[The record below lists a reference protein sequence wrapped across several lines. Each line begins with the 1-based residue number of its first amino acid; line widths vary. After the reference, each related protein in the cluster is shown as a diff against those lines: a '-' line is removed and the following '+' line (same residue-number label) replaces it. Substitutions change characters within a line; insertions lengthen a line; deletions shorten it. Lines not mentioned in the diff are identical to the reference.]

1 MTTQTITTPHCD
13 RATAITRS
21 LLGYGVV
28 AGPLYAVV
36 SLAQALTRDGFDLA
50 RHQWSLLS
58 NGDLGWVQVTNFVLT
73 GLMTVAFAVGLRR
86 ALGTGPGATWA
97 PRLVAA
103 YGVGLVVAG
112 IFRADPTLGFPPG
125 TPAGRGAVSWHGF
138 VHLTAAGIGFTCL
151 AVACFVLARR
161 LAADGQRGW
170 AAYSRVVGAVF
181 LAGFGCVAA
190 GAGAVWAN
198 LAFVAAVLVVFA
210 WLSAL
215 AARLYRSTT

>member
-1 MTTQTITTPHCD
+1 MTTTTVACEPATRITKG
-13 RATAITRS
+13 
-21 LLGYGVV
+21 LLGYGVI
-28 AGPLYAVV
+28 AGPIYVGV
-36 SLAQALTRDGFDLA
+36 SLAQALTRTGFDPT

-58 NGDLGWVQVTNFVLT
+58 NGDLGWVQITNFLLT

-103 YGVGLVVAG
+103 YGAGLVVAG
-112 IFRADPTLGFPPG
+112 VFRADPALGFPPG
-125 TPAGRGAVSWHGF
+125 TPAGQGAVSWHGV
-138 VHLTAAGIGFTCL
+138 VHLAAAGIGFTCL

-170 AAYSRVVGAVF
+170 AAYSRVVGVVF

-190 GAGAVWAN
+190 GVGAVWAN

-215 AARLYRSTT
+215 ATHLYRTTT